1 MIKEQKINK
10 FLKDLS
16 SSMPTPG
23 GGSAAAFV
31 GAIGASLVEMVANLT
46 IGRKGYEKSIKEVKE
61 IKIIAV
67 KNKNKLINLADKDS
81 KAFKDVVLVFKLPKG
96 SKRDIAMQ
104 KALKKA
110 TLIPLETA
118 LSSSEVVRLAKEMVK
133 IGNKNAK
140 SDATS
145 ALHFAKASALSALE
159 NVKINLDLIKDNN
172 WKIKIEKEIN
182 KINI

>member
-1 MIKEQKINK
+1 MIKEQKISK

-31 GAIGASLVEMVANLT
+31 GAMGASLVEMVANLT
-46 IGRKGYEKSIKEVKE
+46 IGKKGYEKSTQKIKE
-61 IKIIAV
+61 IKIKAV
-67 KNKNKLINLADKDS
+67 KNKNKLINLADKDA
-81 KAFKDVVLVFKLPKG
+81 KAFEDVVLIFKLPKG
-96 SKRDIAMQ
+96 NKRDLAMQ

-118 LSSSEVVRLAKEMVK
+118 LSSSEVVKLAKEIFT

-140 SDATS
+140 SDAAS
-145 ALHFAKASALSALE
+145 ALHFAKASASSALE

-172 WKIKIEKEIN
+172 WKVKIEKEIN
-182 KINI
+182 KIDI